1 MQLSCRADV
10 ANDASLSMRQVAAA
24 LGMSKTTASEISM
37 SARDAG
43 VDWLLVST
51 LSEEELQ
58 ARLYPPRRPRSTIRL
73 KPEHAALHQELKRP
87 GVTLQLLWQEYR
99 ASAGET
105 AYRYSAY
112 CQKYRPLTQLLKR
125 LVRMVHYGSGRLFN
139 DVPIAVATTPH
150 TIVAGLS
157 KGAMNEPAP
166 ALLTRLAATGAQ
178 PGRTASGHRSR
189 GRAERSA

>member
-58 ARLYPPRRPRSTIRL
+58 ARL
-73 KPEHAALHQELKRP
+73 
-87 GVTLQLLWQEYR
+87 
-99 ASAGET
+99 
-105 AYRYSAY
+105 
-112 CQKYRPLTQLLKR
+112 
-125 LVRMVHYGSGRLFN
+125 
-139 DVPIAVATTPH
+139 
-150 TIVAGLS
+150 
-157 KGAMNEPAP
+157 
-166 ALLTRLAATGAQ
+166 
-178 PGRTASGHRSR
+178 
-189 GRAERSA
+189 